1 MEPLGDQHPAKTVY
15 DYFSVAFFQFSKFQ
29 EFMLIN
35 DDKQIAVVR
44 VFTAEIICS
53 FMEQVKYKIK

>member
-1 MEPLGDQHPAKTVY
+1 MEPSGDQHPEKTVY
-15 DYFSVAFFQFSKFQ
+15 DYFCVAVFQFSIFQ

>member
-1 MEPLGDQHPAKTVY
+1 MEPSGDQHPEKTVY
-15 DYFSVAFFQFSKFQ
+15 DYLSFAVFQFSKFQ